1 MGNLQQSNHAEQ
13 DNEFPFGTIQHNVKN
28 IPVTAAEINH
38 LWLTYMAESMSETF
52 QKFTFAKAE
61 DPDYRNIL
69 SASLEVSS
77 NHLQQIRNIFHS
89 INHPIPLA
97 FGDQDVNINAK
108 RLYDETCTV
117 RYVKMM
123 NKFIIQNHA
132 LAIGECS
139 RSDIRQLFSGFID
152 DSRKIMQK
160 ATDVLLAKGTYPKIP
175 YIAIPDKVEFVDDKN
190 YYGSFFGSDRPLN
203 ALEITNIVNLL
214 DFKVVVK
221 LVKLSFAQVCKS
233 NDIRKF
239 FNEGVNV
246 ADKHINILRSIIEK
260 EGLSGPELI
269 DYRITD
275 STESTFSDRL
285 MLFHTT
291 TIIAY
296 ILTAY
301 GRGLSRTMRK
311 DVAATFL
318 RLMTEIL
325 TVAKDGADLLIKHG
339 WLEKAPANV
348 NRQELTH

>member
-1 MGNLQQSNHAEQ
+1 MDNLQQSNPAEAYK
-13 DNEFPFGTIQHNVKN
+13 EVPFGSIQHNVTH
-28 IPVTAAEINH
+28 IPVTATEINH
-38 LWLTYMAESMSETF
+38 LWLTYMAESMAETF
-52 QKFTFAKAE
+52 VKYTLAKAE
-61 DPDYRNIL
+61 DPDYRDVL
-69 SASLEVSS
+69 SFSLQVSS
-77 NHLQQIRNIFHS
+77 KHLQQLKEVFRS
-89 INHPIPLA
+89 INHPVPVA
-97 FGDQDVNINAK
+97 FGDSDVNTNAQ
-108 RLYDETCTV
+108 RLYDETTTV
-117 RYVKMM
+117 RYIKMM
-123 NKFIIQNHA
+123 NKFIIQNHV
-132 LAIGECS
+132 LAIGESS

-152 DSRKIMQK
+152 DSRNVMQK
-160 ATDVLLAKGTYPKIP
+160 ATDVLLAKGTLPKIP
-175 YIAIPDKVEFVDDKN
+175 YIVIPDKVEFVDDKD

-203 ALEITNIVNLL
+203 ALEIASIENLL

-239 FNEGVNV
+239 FNEGAKV

-260 EGLSGPELI
+260 EGLPGPELI

-275 STESTFSDRL
+275 SMESTFSDRL

-301 GRGLSRTMRK
+301 GRGLSRVMRK
-311 DVAATFL
+311 DVATTFIK
-318 RLMTEIL
+318 LMAEIL

-339 WLEKAPANV
+339 WLEKPPATA